1 MCRIMSARQLSADEV
16 ALPRLAFAAASHP
29 EIFDLTSHAR
39 AREALDFGLSIS
51 GVGFNIFVVAED
63 RSRRMTATHTYLD
76 EALAKRLP
84 QDDWVYL
91 NDFRNPAHPTPQAL
105 PAGQGRRLRDRVR
118 ELVARLSDSLAAGVA
133 AESYQARVQAL
144 RDAAQREVSAELAS
158 LQKVAESHSL
168 ALVHGE
174 DGSLRLVQPN
184 AAAAT
189 AIDEAAERDI
199 AAAMSRFQRRA
210 VGARA
215 QLADQLAALARGVAA
230 EVATPLFA
238 EIIGEFAAFDGIARW
253 LGEARDDVIAT
264 PGRFAPQSP
273 ETAPDPPQRR
283 YDVNLFVDHG
293 GESHPAIVLEGNPSY
308 ENLFGWIEYRQAQGS
323 VETDFT
329 MIRAGALHRA
339 NGGVL
344 VLRAEGLAA
353 NPTSWAFLKAA
364 LRDCVIRIEEPHR
377 AQMAPIAGA
386 PKPVPVPLDL
396 KVVIVGASRW
406 YAFFFD
412 GDADFGTYFKIRAD
426 IDVDMEATPGNLGV
440 YAGLIEE
447 MARARRMEG
456 IADAAM
462 ARLLG
467 TAARWAERRDR
478 LTSRIEQIEDLV
490 NEAVIHARAT
500 GAVQVTD
507 AAVVAAAA
515 ARRRRQSRIEDR
527 LVDSIVQGALM
538 IDTTGGA
545 VGQVN
550 ALTVHETPDRPFGT
564 PVRVT
569 ARASV
574 GRAGIVNIE
583 RNVALGGPVQ
593 QKGAMVLQ
601 GFLAGRFAQ
610 RQPLSFT
617 CSITFEQLYG
627 GVEGDS
633 ASMAELIAVLSDLA
647 QLPVRQEVAIT
658 GSVNQVGMAQ
668 AIGGT
673 RWKIEGFY
681 RVCAAKPG
689 GLSGRQ
695 GVIIPEANRVN
706 LVLHDEIAETI
717 AAGAFHLWS
726 IATVEEAAEMMLGV
740 PAGEADAEGNYPPD
754 SIFGRAAARLQ
765 SFDRILAARALGADE
780 ERR

>member
-1 MCRIMSARQLSADEV
+1 MSARKLAADEV
-16 ALPRLAFAAASHP
+16 ALPRFAFAAASHP

-63 RSRRMTATHTYLD
+63 RSRRMTATHSYLD
-76 EALAKRLP
+76 EALAKRPP

-91 NDFRNPAHPTPQAL
+91 NDFRDPAHPMPQAL
-105 PAGQGRRLRDRVR
+105 PAGQGRRLRDRMR
-118 ELVARLSDSLAAGVA
+118 ELVVRLGDALAAAVT
-133 AESYQARVQAL
+133 AESHQARVQAL
-144 RDAAQREVSAELAS
+144 RDAAQREVAAELAS
-158 LQKVAESHSL
+158 LKKVAESHSL
-168 ALVHGE
+168 ALVQGE
-174 DGSLRLVQPN
+174 DGSLRLAQPA

-189 AIDEAAERDI
+189 PAVDEAAERDI
-199 AAAMSRFQRRA
+199 AAAMTRFQRRA

-215 QLADQLAALARGVAA
+215 QLADQIAALVRGVAA
-230 EVATPLFA
+230 EVATPLFE
-238 EIIGEFAAFDGIARW
+238 EIIGAFAAFDGIALW

-264 PGRFAPQSP
+264 PGRFAPQAP

-293 GESHPAIVLEGNPSY
+293 GESHPVIVLEGNPSY

-396 KVVIVGASRW
+396 KIVIVGAPRW

-426 IDVDMEATPGNLGV
+426 IDDDMEATPGNLGV
-440 YAGLIEE
+440 YAGLILE
-447 MARARRMEG
+447 MARAQGMEG
-456 IADAAM
+456 VADAATG
-462 ARLLG
+462 RLLG

-478 LTSRIEQIEDLV
+478 LTARIEQIEDLV
-490 NEAVIHARAT
+490 NEAVIHARAA
-500 GAVQVTD
+500 GATQITD
-507 AAVVAAAA
+507 AVIVAAAA

-527 LVDSIVQGALM
+527 LVDLIVQGALM

-583 RNVALGGPVQ
+583 RNVALGGPIQ

-647 QLPVRQEVAIT
+647 KIPVRQEVAIT
-658 GSVNQVGMAQ
+658 GSVNQAGMAQ

-689 GLSGRQ
+689 GLTGRQ

-706 LVLHDEIAETI
+706 LVLHDEIAAAI
-717 AAGAFHLWS
+717 AAGRFHLWS
-726 IATVEEAAEMMLGV
+726 IATVEAAAEILLGV
-740 PAGEADAEGNYPPD
+740 PAGAADADGNYPPD
-754 SIFGRAAARLQ
+754 SIFGHAAAQLQ
-765 SFDRILAARALGADE
+765 SFDRILAARAIGADE
-780 ERR
+780 QRG